1 MNIEEL
7 RKADDMKSCYTH
19 ANKMADRNTLK
30 GTDRSKEFA
39 KSDRGIAAQG
49 KDKNILAGSQREKN
63 FGKGEGFVSRD
74 LVKITK
80 QNSNAAKNDDAEFDE
95 EVERLK

>member
-7 RKADDMKSCYTH
+7 RKAADMQSCHTH

-39 KSDRGIAAQG
+39 KSDRGVVALG

-74 LVKITK
+74 TLKIVK
-80 QNSNAAKNDDAEFDE
+80 
-95 EVERLK
+95 